1 MLEKT
6 VPATPQSRQLP
17 NAFEFGFTLLDA
29 LVAMAILA
37 ILLALAIPQY
47 QAVLKQAQAVE
58 VTQVFADRQRE
69 LELYRVEHQSYG
81 DGSATSSSCGVD
93 MPEGR
98 HFKFQCVTSHQ
109 RGPDLEYQI
118 TAIPRVA
125 LTAAPETMVS
135 AALFSVN
142 QDGERLRRTF
152 LSPAKELML
161 ACLPIMGA
169 SC

>member
-1 MLEKT
+1 MLENT
-6 VPATPQSRQLP
+6 VPATPQNRPRPRAAESG
-17 NAFEFGFTLLDA
+17 FGLLDA
-29 LVAMAILA
+29 LFAMAILA

-47 QAVLKQAQAVE
+47 QAVLKQAQASE
-58 VTQVFADRQRE
+58 VAQVFAHTQRE
-69 LELYRVEHQSYG
+69 LELYRGEHQSYG
-81 DGSATSSSCGVD
+81 DGSATSRSCGVE

-125 LTAAPETMVS
+125 LTAAPESMVS

-152 LSPAKELML
+152 LRPAKELML

-169 SC
+169 GC

>member
-1 MLEKT
+1 M
-6 VPATPQSRQLP
+6 PANPQSRQRP
-17 NAFEFGFTLLDA
+17 RGFAPGFTLLDA
-29 LVAMAILA
+29 LFAMAILA

-47 QAVLKQAQAVE
+47 QAVLKRAQAAE

-69 LELYRVEHQSYG
+69 LELYRGENQSYG
-81 DGSATSSSCGVD
+81 DGSASSNSCGVE
-93 MPEGR
+93 MPVGR

-125 LTAAPETMVS
+125 LAAAPESMVS
-135 AALFSVN
+135 AALFSIN
-142 QDGERLRRTF
+142 QDGERVRRTF
-152 LSPAKELML
+152 LRPAKDLML

-169 SC
+169 IC